1 MRFNGFRADI
11 QFLAD
16 LFLKRYSQATRK
28 ESLRITEEV
37 YDILRKYSWPGN
49 IRELENIIDRAI
61 AVAESSW
68 ITVNDLPSYFVTLET
83 RPAVS
88 APVLSGDA
96 KDLGVRELE
105 YRYLVNL
112 LQETS
117 GNLREVARRMGVARS
132 TVYNKTKMYKISVD
146 NFRNSRPNPLAG

>member
-1 MRFNGFRADI
+1 M
-11 QFLAD
+11 
-16 LFLKRYSQATRK
+16 
-28 ESLRITEEV
+28 
-37 YDILRKYSWPGN
+37 
-49 IRELENIIDRAI
+49 ENVIDRAI

-68 ITVNDLPSYFVTLET
+68 ITMNDLPSSFATLET

-96 KDLGVRELE
+96 KELGVRELE

-132 TVYNKTKMYKISVD
+132 TVYNKAKMYKISVD
-146 NFRNSRPNPLAG
+146 NFRNYRSNPPAG